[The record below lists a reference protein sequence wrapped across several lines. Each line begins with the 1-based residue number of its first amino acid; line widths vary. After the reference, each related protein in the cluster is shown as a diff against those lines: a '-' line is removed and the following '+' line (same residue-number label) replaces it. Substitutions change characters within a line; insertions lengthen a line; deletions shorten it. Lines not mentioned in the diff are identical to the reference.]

1 MSLPTIYLRLIH
13 AQTNLLALITSE
25 PASTPERWL
34 LRLAT
39 GVTPD
44 KLTDGKV
51 FGPYALEELEAR
63 AQELLGRM
71 REHGYIERHPQ
82 MDLLLQL
89 RAPQSQQRAS
99 AAQALAWRGVTAAVE
114 PLLELAQTANREL
127 SAVLE
132 ALSRL
137 GDARAIPLARAQAE
151 KKLLSR
157 RRAGVEA
164 LRRLGDAEG
173 LAAARSAGMA
183 RIPENIAALLLPNKL
198 SEHDAA
204 EQLQHALMSI
214 PLRQRGVVLD
224 QLYEFGDAAAVR
236 AVIGAFRQ
244 QFHQPHLWRYCKSVL
259 KRAIWRGD
267 VDSFAELSLLIE
279 RSSARGE
286 RAEVKSG
293 LDGQSRVVRVFGI
306 RTRRWMQRASARY
319 LRRLGHWAPS
329 DYLACASAVLQRYQ
343 STDARTPKGLYGP
356 FHNAHLLYV
365 LMHSAGERMR
375 LDRNLQVRFTNAV
388 AAKAAFSDHHVA
400 FAAHFDQAPKHYAA
414 LLARAQLPEV
424 REFALRGL
432 NKHPEAY
439 TQADDAD
446 LVALL
451 DAHAD
456 AHVPAL
462 AELQRRYPRVQLTEH
477 ITLLTLLLEG
487 GDYARALVGHWL
499 GSEQGGSAWQ
509 QFAEVPLLQLLR
521 RNSPAGRSLA
531 AEMLIQ
537 VLRQTAPELRQNVFR
552 ALLHALQQ
560 NEVLVAANASE
571 AELEQQQRASLRDSA
586 LAQVLY
592 AFAAESAALIELELC
607 LRWIMEGDA
616 LRQDL
621 AGTLLAQHPQALAIL
636 GQNRLLALAE
646 SEVQSVRAAACGL
659 MQKAQAQG
667 SLQDI
672 WPLLAMAESRFE
684 DSANCAFALIRA
696 IPAQQLSFEALISL
710 LDSNRTPVQAF
721 AKDWLQ
727 VHLDPAELPRLLQC
741 LLEHPHVPMQCYA
754 IELLDQALA
763 PGVAAVASASAFIRT
778 VLMRVNFPRAARLR
792 LMRFIRQR
800 AAQDIEQAGVLHALL
815 GRVLRSAQKSQFE
828 EVVLLLSEI
837 QQRYPKLAQG
847 SEWQV
852 QGAAL

>member
-1 MSLPTIYLRLIH
+1 MSQPAIYLRLIH
-13 AQTNLLALITSE
+13 AQTNLLALISSE

-39 GVTPD
+39 GVTPAT
-44 KLTDGKV
+44 LSEGKV
-51 FGPYALEELEAR
+51 FGPYSADELEPR

-82 MDLLLQL
+82 MDLLVKL
-89 RAPQSQQRAS
+89 RSPQSQQRAS

-127 SAVLE
+127 SAVLD

-137 GDARAIPLARAQAE
+137 GDPRAIPLARAQAE

-164 LRRLGDAEG
+164 LRRLGDHEG
-173 LAAARSAGMA
+173 LALARSAGMA
-183 RIPENIAALLLPNKL
+183 RIPENIAALLSPMDVPAQ
-198 SEHDAA
+198 DAA
-204 EQLQHALMSI
+204 DRLETALMTI

-224 QLYEFGDAAAVR
+224 QLYEFGDPFAVR

-267 VDSFAELSLLIE
+267 ADSFAELSLLIE
-279 RSSARGE
+279 RSSSRGE

-293 LDGQSRVVRVFGI
+293 LDGQSREIRVFGV
-306 RTRRWMQRASARY
+306 RTRHWMQRASARY
-319 LRRLGHWAPS
+319 LRRLGHWAPR

-343 STDARTPKGLYGP
+343 LTDARAPKGLYGP

-365 LMHSAGERMR
+365 LLHSAGDRLR
-375 LDRNLQVRFTNAV
+375 LDRKLQARFKS
-388 AAKAAFSDHHVA
+388 AAAANTQFADHHVA
-400 FAAHFDQAPKHYAA
+400 FATHFDLAPHYYAR
-414 LLARAQLPEV
+414 LLARAELPEV

-432 NKHPEAY
+432 SKHPEAY
-439 TQADDAD
+439 THADALD

-451 DAHAD
+451 DAHPES
-456 AHVPAL
+456 HVPAL
-462 AELQRRYPRVQLTEH
+462 AELQRRYPRVQLAQH
-477 ITLLTLLLEG
+477 IELLSSLLDG
-487 GDYARALVGHWL
+487 GDYARALFGHWF
-499 GSEQGGSAWQ
+499 GKEADRSVWQ
-509 QFAEVPLLQLLR
+509 DFAPLPLLTLLR
-521 RNSPAGRSLA
+521 RTRPVGRALA
-531 AEMLIQ
+531 AETLIHALQQVELKQRAQ
-537 VLRQTAPELRQNVFR
+537 VLRQ
-552 ALLHALQQ
+552 LLQALQQ
-560 NEVLVAANASE
+560 SEMLVSANASE
-571 AELEQQQRASLRDSA
+571 AELEQQQRASLRDAA
-586 LAQVLY
+586 LAQVLV
-592 AFAAESAALIELELC
+592 AFAGESAALVELELC
-607 LRWIMEGDA
+607 LRWIMASDA

-621 AGTLLAQHPQALAIL
+621 AGMLLAQHPQALAIL

-667 SLQDI
+667 QLQDI

-696 IPAQQLSFEALISL
+696 IPANQLSFEALISL
-710 LDSNRTPVQAF
+710 LDSNRSAVQNF
-721 AKDWLQ
+721 AKNLLQ
-727 VHLDPAELPRLLQC
+727 EQLDPAQLPRLVQC
-741 LLEHPHVPMQCYA
+741 LLEHPHVPLQCYA
-754 IELLDQALA
+754 IELLDQAL
-763 PGVAAVASASAFIRT
+763 PEGVVALRSAMLFMRT
-778 VLMRVNFPRAARLR
+778 VLMRINFPRTARLR

-800 AAQDIEQAGVLHALL
+800 ASQDLDQATLIHDML
-815 GRVLRSAQKSQFE
+815 GQVLRSAQKRQFE
-828 EVVLLLSEI
+828 EVAMLLSEL
-837 QQRYPKLAQG
+837 QQRYPSLAAR

-852 QGAAL
+852 QGELR